1 MIRNPVLPG
10 FNPDPSIVRADEK
23 YVVATS
29 TFEWFP
35 GVRFHTSDD
44 LVTWQPAGFAL
55 TDPLGLDLRGIPD
68 SGGIWAPSLY
78 FHEGAYRLL
87 FTIVRTLGQTK
98 DVDNYITSAPAL
110 DGPWS
115 RPVYVGSRGF
125 DASLFHAPDGRLY
138 LLGLRWDHRIGN
150 PGFGGIQI
158 QELHPATFERL
169 GSARVVHTSTE
180 LIEGPNMY
188 YRDGWYY
195 LLLAE
200 GGTGWNHGIR
210 LARSRNL
217 WGPYEEDPVPVLT
230 TRDLDPLEV
239 ARRGEAGPSG
249 GLHKAGHGEL
259 VTTPDGEWYLVH
271 LASRPLEAAEGAVCP
286 LGRET
291 CLQRVSWTEE
301 GWLRLAHGGHL
312 PALTVRAPA
321 ALSDHATAV
330 PAVADEVL
338 SPQTLGKGWQ
348 TLRVPADES
357 WMQWSTN
364 HGRSFRLTG
373 RESLRS
379 THTQSLVA
387 RPLTSVFARLRAT
400 VDAVPAEPAHQAG
413 VVAYYDTTSH
423 VFWHL
428 TASDKGRRLLAM
440 ERRNATSASRIVLDF
455 DPGPA
460 GPVHLEIAFERSSFR
475 AFASLDGSSW
485 TPLGLP
491 VDISEL
497 SDDHAGLLRFTGAF
511 AGVATID
518 VAEHAWTAEFSDVSL
533 ATSEPQRTDSH
544 HPPLVAAPAGKAFNR
559 QPLAPERQHRVSD
572 SSPWYQPR
580 LAHTPANKDT
590 QLPNGQT

>member
-10 FNPDPSIVRADEK
+10 FNPDPTIIRAGDR
-23 YVVATS
+23 YVIATS

-35 GVRFHTSDD
+35 GVRFHTSED
-44 LVTWQPAGFAL
+44 LVTWQPAGYAL
-55 TDPLGLDLRGIPD
+55 TDPTHVDLRGVPD

-78 FHEGAYRLL
+78 FHEGQYRLL

-98 DVDNYITSAPAL
+98 DVDNYITSAPAI

-115 RPVYVGSRGF
+115 TPVYVGSRGF

-150 PGFGGIQI
+150 PGFGGIQV
-158 QELHPATFERL
+158 QELHPSTFERL

-188 YRDGWYY
+188 YRNGWYY

-210 LARSRNL
+210 LARSRDL

-230 TRDLDPLEV
+230 TRDLDPLDV
-239 ARRGEAGPSG
+239 ARKGESGPSG

-259 VTTPDGEWYLVH
+259 VSTPDGEWYLVH

-291 CLQRVSWTEE
+291 CLQPVTWTED
-301 GWLRLAHGGHL
+301 GWLRLSHGGYH
-312 PALTVRAPA
+312 PALAVRAPA
-321 ALSDHATAV
+321 SLPAPATAV
-330 PAVADEVL
+330 PAAADQVF
-338 SPQTLGKGWQ
+338 SPPSLAKGWH

-357 WMQWSTN
+357 WLQWTTN
-364 HGRSFRLTG
+364 PGHSLRITG

-387 RPLTSVFARLRAT
+387 HPLTSVFARLKAT
-400 VDAVPAEPAHQAG
+400 VDAAPTEPAHQAG

-423 VFWHL
+423 IFWHL
-428 TASDKGRRLLAM
+428 TASDEGRRLLAM
-440 ERRNATSASRIVLDF
+440 ERRNATSASRAVLDF

-460 GPVHLEIAFERSSFR
+460 GPVHLQIAFEGPSVR
-475 AFASLDGSSW
+475 AYASLDGSSW
-485 TPLGLP
+485 TPLDLP

-511 AGVATID
+511 AGVATVD

-533 ATSEPQRTDSH
+533 VTSQPQLPDGQL
-544 HPPLVAAPAGKAFNR
+544 PAVEAVPAGQA
-559 QPLAPERQHRVSD
+559 
-572 SSPWYQPR
+572 SS
-580 LAHTPANKDT
+580 
-590 QLPNGQT
+590 